1 MNTNNPI
8 SNIRVYG
15 IANSFRVAKYPMSA
29 DTSKI
34 KTDLDR
40 AKKLAHAKA
49 GSGHD
54 NFLKGIVAQFDLTF
68 SIKAWTEAERY
79 SFFNIVSSQSTMHRI
94 TTLSISD
101 TSFDAHTDKR
111 CIEILREKIEKYNLR
126 EDKSTNKAK
135 DEYLNIL
142 YSVPVGLKLTD
153 CPKLCLDGI
162 STNYQQLKTI
172 YFQRKDHKLKEW
184 QLFCKQL
191 ETEFPYFFELIL

>member
-1 MNTNNPI
+1 MDKAI
-8 SNIRVYG
+8 SNIEVYG
-15 IANSFRVAKYPMSA
+15 I
-29 DTSKI
+29 D
-34 KTDLDR
+34 
-40 AKKLAHAKA
+40 KA
-49 GSGHD
+49 LSGSGRD
-54 NFLKGIVAQFDLTF
+54 NFLKGIIAQFDLTF
-68 SIKAWTEAERY
+68 TIKAWIEAERY

-94 TTLSISD
+94 TTLSLSD
-101 TSFDAHTDKR
+101 TSFDVHTDKR
-111 CIEILREKIEKYNLR
+111 CIEILREKIERYNSI

-142 YSVPVGLKLTD
+142 YSVPVGLKLTA
-153 CPKLCLDGI
+153 GI